1 MPVESEHR
9 GSDSPYITRIW
20 KGSTSGPQTMT
31 SIATSTWELVFWDEG
46 GVMHAAARGPETS
59 ATGAEIDAES
69 DSFGITF
76 AHGASLSHLS
86 AAGLVDGSVDS
97 PRV

>member
-9 GSDSPYITRIW
+9 ASDSPYVTRIW

-46 GVMHAAARGPETS
+46 GVMHAAIRGPETAAS
-59 ATGAEIDAES
+59 TAAIDADS

-76 AHGASLSHLS
+76 AHGASMPHLS
-86 AAGLVDGSVDS
+86 VAGLVDDSVES
-97 PRV
+97 PH